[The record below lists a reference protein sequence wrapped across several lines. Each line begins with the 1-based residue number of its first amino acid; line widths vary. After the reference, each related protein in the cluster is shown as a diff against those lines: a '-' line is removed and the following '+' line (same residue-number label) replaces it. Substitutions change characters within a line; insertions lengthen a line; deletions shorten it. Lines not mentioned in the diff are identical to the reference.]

1 MRVTS
6 LLEFAP
12 RTAVAGR
19 GECVN
24 VPMFTH
30 GATHANMETIA
41 SREHARQIRPGNA
54 PPPDLNCDAGVC
66 KRAASHTLRR
76 TIRAVAWTARP
87 TSAHTVRLLH
97 R

>member
-24 VPMFTH
+24 VPTLAR
-30 GATHANMETIA
+30 GATNAGMETIA
-41 SREHARQIRPGNA
+41 SCEHARQIRPRNA

-66 KRAASHTLRR
+66 KCAAIHTLRR
-76 TIRAVAWTARP
+76 TVRAVG
-87 TSAHTVRLLH
+87 
-97 R
+97 